1 MDQKSVYKLNIKKI
15 MTLTNFEY
23 EKSKSNPPGFHL
35 ERVEYM
41 MKKFDYP
48 NKNQVFIHVAGSKGK
63 GSTSNLI
70 SNALDNYKVGLFSSP
85 HMHKLTERIKIN
97 NSPIS
102 EDLFNFY
109 FKKVWRIVGI
119 MKDELNQRPSFFEF
133 MTLLSLVI
141 FREEKVDVSVIEVG
155 LGGRLDSTNV
165 ISPTISVITQISK
178 DHTNILGKN
187 IRKIASEK
195 AGIIKNKVPI
205 VTSKQVKNA
214 YEIINHTAMLNK
226 SKIYNSKDINLK
238 KISTN
243 KNKSNIFYKQ
253 NLLFNKYKFSSYL
266 LGKHQIENIKT
277 AIKTVEVFMNLRSK
291 KTNWKKIL
299 SNMGKTKMIGRC
311 QIIKDKKLTYLIDG
325 AQNNRSSKA
334 LIGVLNEYIKTQDRI
349 VWIYG
354 GSEGHDSLET
364 LKPIRKFKP
373 KIILTESRIPKA
385 KKVEKISEEIKD
397 LNLNIIELTR
407 DTIKAFE
414 KAKTILNSNG
424 TIVAFGSLY
433 IAAEIIEKIEN
444 IAPEKYNYG

>member
-1 MDQKSVYKLNIKKI
+1 MDQKSDYKLNINKL

-70 SNALDNYKVGLFSSP
+70 SNALSNFKVGLFSSP

-97 NSPIS
+97 NTPIS
-102 EDLFNFY
+102 ENLFNFY
-109 FKKVWRIVGI
+109 FKKVWKIVEI
-119 MKDELNQRPSFFEF
+119 MKEELDQRPSFFEF

-141 FREEKVDVSVIEVG
+141 FREEKVEVSVIEVG
-155 LGGRLDSTNV
+155 LGGRLDSTN
-165 ISPTISVITQISK
+165 IITPTISVITQISK
-178 DHTNILGKN
+178 DHTSILGKN

-195 AGIIKNKVPI
+195 AGIIKNQIPV
-205 VTSKQVKNA
+205 VTSNQVKNA
-214 YEIINHTAMLNK
+214 YEIINHIAKINK
-226 SKIYNSKDINLK
+226 AKLYHSKDINLR
-238 KISTN
+238 KIKTSG
-243 KNKSNIFYKQ
+243 KSNLEQ
-253 NLLFNKYKFSSYL
+253 NLLFDKYRFKSYL

-277 AIKTVEVFMNLRSK
+277 AIKTVEIFLQLRSK
-291 KTNWKKIL
+291 KINWEKIL
-299 SNMGKTKMIGRC
+299 SNLGKTKMIGRC
-311 QIIKDKKLTYLIDG
+311 QIMKDKKLTFIIDG
-325 AQNNRSSKA
+325 AQNNKSSKA
-334 LIGVLNEYIKTQDRI
+334 LIGVVKEYIKNLDQI

-364 LKPIRKFKP
+364 LKPLRKLNP
-373 KIILTESRIPKA
+373 KIILTQSRIPKA

-397 LNLNIIELTR
+397 LNFNIIELTT
-407 DTIKAFE
+407 DTFNAFE
-414 KAKTILNSNG
+414 KAKNILNSDG

-433 IAAEIIEKIEN
+433 IAAEIVEKIEN
-444 IAPEKYNYG
+444 ITPEKYNYG

>member
-1 MDQKSVYKLNIKKI
+1 MDQKSDYKLNINKL

-70 SNALDNYKVGLFSSP
+70 SNALSNFKVGLFSSP

-102 EDLFNFY
+102 EHLFNFY
-109 FKKVWRIVGI
+109 FKSVWKIVEI
-119 MKDELNQRPSFFEF
+119 MKEELDQRPSFFEF

-141 FREEKVDVSVIEVG
+141 FREEKVEVSVIEVG

-165 ISPTISVITQISK
+165 ITPTISVITQISK

-195 AGIIKNKVPI
+195 AGIIKNKIPV
-205 VTSKQVKNA
+205 VTSNQVKNA
-214 YEIINHTAMLNK
+214 YEIINHTAKINK
-226 SKIYNSKDINLK
+226 AKLYHSKDINLR
-238 KISTN
+238 KITTSSKRN
-243 KNKSNIFYKQ
+243 LEQ
-253 NLLFNKYKFSSYL
+253 NLLFDKYRFRSNL

-277 AIKTVEVFMNLRSK
+277 AIKTVEIFLQLHSK
-291 KTNWKKIL
+291 KINWEQIL
-299 SNMGKTKMIGRC
+299 SNLGKTKMIGRC
-311 QIIKDKKLTYLIDG
+311 QIVKDKKLTLIIDG
-325 AQNNRSSKA
+325 AQNNKSSKA
-334 LIGVLNEYIKTQDRI
+334 LIGVVKEYIKNLDKI

-354 GSEGHDSLET
+354 GSEGHESLET
-364 LKPIRKFKP
+364 LKPLRKLNP
-373 KIILTESRIPKA
+373 KIILTQSRIPKA

-397 LNLNIIELTR
+397 LNFNIIELTT
-407 DTIKAFE
+407 DTYNAFE
-414 KAKTILNSNG
+414 KAKNILNSDG
-424 TIVAFGSLY
+424 TVVAFGSLY
-433 IAAEIIEKIEN
+433 IAAEIVEKIEN
-444 IAPEKYNYG
+444 ITPEKYNYG

>member
-1 MDQKSVYKLNIKKI
+1 MDQKSDYKLNINKL

-70 SNALDNYKVGLFSSP
+70 SNALSNFKVGLFSSP

-97 NSPIS
+97 NTPIS
-102 EDLFNFY
+102 ENLFNFY
-109 FKKVWRIVGI
+109 FKKVWKIVEI
-119 MKDELNQRPSFFEF
+119 MKEELDQRPSFFEF

-141 FREEKVDVSVIEVG
+141 FREEKVEVSIIEVG

-165 ISPTISVITQISK
+165 ITPTISVITQISK
-178 DHTNILGKN
+178 DHTSILGKN

-195 AGIIKNKVPI
+195 AGIIKNQIPV
-205 VTSKQVKNA
+205 VTSNQVKNA
-214 YEIINHTAMLNK
+214 YEIINHTAKINK
-226 SKIYNSKDINLK
+226 AKLYHSKDINLR
-238 KISTN
+238 KITTISKGN
-243 KNKSNIFYKQ
+243 LEQ
-253 NLLFNKYKFSSYL
+253 NLLFDKYRFKSYL

-277 AIKTVEVFMNLRSK
+277 AIKTVEIFLQLRSK
-291 KTNWKKIL
+291 KINWEKIL
-299 SNMGKTKMIGRC
+299 SNLGKTKMIGRC
-311 QIIKDKKLTYLIDG
+311 QIMKNKKLTFIIDG
-325 AQNNRSSKA
+325 AQNNKSSKA
-334 LIGVLNEYIKTQDRI
+334 LIGVVKEYIKNLDQI

-354 GSEGHDSLET
+354 GSEGHESLET
-364 LKPIRKFKP
+364 LKPLRKLNP
-373 KIILTESRIPKA
+373 KIILTQSRIPKA

-397 LNLNIIELTR
+397 LNFNIIELTT
-407 DTIKAFE
+407 DTFNAFE
-414 KAKTILNSNG
+414 KAKNILNSDG

-433 IAAEIIEKIEN
+433 IAAEIVEKIEN
-444 IAPEKYNYG
+444 ITPEKYNYG

>member
-1 MDQKSVYKLNIKKI
+1 MDQKSDYKLNINKL

-70 SNALDNYKVGLFSSP
+70 SNALGNFKVGLFSSP

-109 FKKVWRIVGI
+109 FKRVWKIVEI
-119 MKDELNQRPSFFEF
+119 MKEELHQRPSFFEF

-141 FREEKVDVSVIEVG
+141 FREEKVEVSIIEVG

-165 ISPTISVITQISK
+165 ITPTISVITQISK
-178 DHTNILGKN
+178 DHTSILGKN

-195 AGIIKNKVPI
+195 AGIIKNQIPV
-205 VTSKQVKNA
+205 VTSNQVKNA
-214 YEIINHTAMLNK
+214 YEIINHTAKINK
-226 SKIYNSKDINLK
+226 AKLYHSKDINLR
-238 KISTN
+238 KIKTSG
-243 KNKSNIFYKQ
+243 KSNLEQ
-253 NLLFNKYKFSSYL
+253 NLLFDKYRFKSYL

-277 AIKTVEVFMNLRSK
+277 AIKTVEIFLQLRSK
-291 KTNWKKIL
+291 KINWEKIL
-299 SNMGKTKMIGRC
+299 SNLGKTKMIGRC
-311 QIIKDKKLTYLIDG
+311 QIMKNKKLTFIIDG
-325 AQNNRSSKA
+325 AQNNKSSKA
-334 LIGVLNEYIKTQDRI
+334 LIGVVKEYIKNLDQI

-354 GSEGHDSLET
+354 GSEGHESLET
-364 LKPIRKFKP
+364 LKPLRKLNP
-373 KIILTESRIPKA
+373 KIILTQSRIPKA

-397 LNLNIIELTR
+397 LNFNIIELTT
-407 DTIKAFE
+407 DTFNAFE
-414 KAKTILNSNG
+414 KAKNILNSDG

-433 IAAEIIEKIEN
+433 IAAEIVEKIEN
-444 IAPEKYNYG
+444 ITPEKYNYG

>member
-1 MDQKSVYKLNIKKI
+1 MDQKSDYKLNINKL

-70 SNALDNYKVGLFSSP
+70 SNALSNFKVGLFSSP

-102 EDLFNFY
+102 EGLFNFY
-109 FKKVWRIVGI
+109 FKRVWKIVEI
-119 MKDELNQRPSFFEF
+119 MKEELDQRPSFFEF

-141 FREEKVDVSVIEVG
+141 FREEKVEVSVIEVG
-155 LGGRLDSTNV
+155 LGGRLDSTN
-165 ISPTISVITQISK
+165 IITPTISVITQISK
-178 DHTNILGKN
+178 DHTSILGKN

-195 AGIIKNKVPI
+195 AGIIKNQIPV
-205 VTSKQVKNA
+205 VTSNQVKNA
-214 YEIINHTAMLNK
+214 YEIINHTAKINK
-226 SKIYNSKDINLK
+226 AKLYHSKDINLR
-238 KISTN
+238 KITTSS
-243 KNKSNIFYKQ
+243 KSNLEQ
-253 NLLFNKYKFSSYL
+253 NLLFDKYRFRSNL

-277 AIKTVEVFMNLRSK
+277 AIKTIEIFLQLHSK
-291 KTNWKKIL
+291 KINWGKIL
-299 SNMGKTKMIGRC
+299 SNLGKTKMIGRC
-311 QIIKDKKLTYLIDG
+311 QIVKDKKLTFIIDG
-325 AQNNRSSKA
+325 AQNNKSSKA
-334 LIGVLNEYIKTQDRI
+334 LLGVVKEYIKNLDKI

-354 GSEGHDSLET
+354 GSEGHESVET
-364 LKPIRKFKP
+364 LKPLKKLNP
-373 KIILTESRIPKA
+373 KIILTQSRIPKA

-397 LNLNIIELTR
+397 LNLNIIELTT
-407 DTIKAFE
+407 DTFNAFE
-414 KAKTILNSNG
+414 KAKNILNSDG

-433 IAAEIIEKIEN
+433 IAAEIVEKIEN
-444 IAPEKYNYG
+444 ITPEKYNYG

>member
-1 MDQKSVYKLNIKKI
+1 MDQKSDYKLNINKL

-23 EKSKSNPPGFHL
+23 QKSKSNPPGFHL

-70 SNALDNYKVGLFSSP
+70 SNALSNFKVGLFSSP

-102 EDLFNFY
+102 EHLFNFY
-109 FKKVWRIVGI
+109 FKSVWKIVEI
-119 MKDELNQRPSFFEF
+119 MKEELDQRPSFFEF

-141 FREEKVDVSVIEVG
+141 FREEKVEVSVIEVG

-165 ISPTISVITQISK
+165 ITPTISVITQISK

-195 AGIIKNKVPI
+195 AGIIKNKIPV
-205 VTSKQVKNA
+205 VTSNQVKNA
-214 YEIINHTAMLNK
+214 YEIINHTAKINK
-226 SKIYNSKDINLK
+226 AKLYHSKDINLR
-238 KISTN
+238 KITTSS
-243 KNKSNIFYKQ
+243 KSNLEQ
-253 NLLFNKYKFSSYL
+253 NLLFDKYRFRSNL

-277 AIKTVEVFMNLRSK
+277 AIKTVEIFLQLHSK
-291 KTNWKKIL
+291 KINWGKIL
-299 SNMGKTKMIGRC
+299 SNLGKTKMIGRC
-311 QIIKDKKLTYLIDG
+311 QIVKDKKLTLIIDG
-325 AQNNRSSKA
+325 AQNNKSSKA
-334 LIGVLNEYIKTQDRI
+334 LIGVVKEYIKNLDKI

-354 GSEGHDSLET
+354 GSEGHESLET
-364 LKPIRKFKP
+364 LKPLRKLNP
-373 KIILTESRIPKA
+373 KIILTQSRIPKA

-397 LNLNIIELTR
+397 LNFNIIELTT
-407 DTIKAFE
+407 DTFNAFE
-414 KAKTILNSNG
+414 KAKNILNSDG

-433 IAAEIIEKIEN
+433 IAAEIVEKIEN
-444 IAPEKYNYG
+444 ITPEKYNYG

>member
-1 MDQKSVYKLNIKKI
+1 MDQKSDYKLNINKL

-70 SNALDNYKVGLFSSP
+70 SNALSNFKVGLFSSP

-102 EDLFNFY
+102 EGLFNFY
-109 FKKVWRIVGI
+109 FKRVWKIVEI
-119 MKDELNQRPSFFEF
+119 MKEELDQRPSFFEF

-141 FREEKVDVSVIEVG
+141 FREEKVEVSVIEVG

-165 ISPTISVITQISK
+165 ITPAISVITQISK

-187 IRKIASEK
+187 IRKIAIEK
-195 AGIIKNKVPI
+195 AGIIKNKIPV

-214 YEIINHTAMLNK
+214 YEIINHTAKVNK
-226 SKIYNSKDINLK
+226 AKLYHSKDINLR
-238 KISTN
+238 KITTSS
-243 KNKSNIFYKQ
+243 KSNLEQ
-253 NLLFNKYKFSSYL
+253 HLLFDKYRFRSNL

-277 AIKTVEVFMNLRSK
+277 AIKTIEIFLQLHSK
-291 KTNWKKIL
+291 KINWGKIL
-299 SNMGKTKMIGRC
+299 SNLGKTKMIGRC
-311 QIIKDKKLTYLIDG
+311 QIVKDKKLTFIIDG
-325 AQNNRSSKA
+325 AQNNKSSKA
-334 LIGVLNEYIKTQDRI
+334 LLGVVKEYIKNLDKI

-354 GSEGHDSLET
+354 GSEGHESVET
-364 LKPIRKFKP
+364 LKPLKKLNP
-373 KIILTESRIPKA
+373 KIILTQSRIPKA

-397 LNLNIIELTR
+397 LNFNIIELTT
-407 DTIKAFE
+407 DTFNAFE
-414 KAKTILNSNG
+414 KAKNILNSDG

-433 IAAEIIEKIEN
+433 IAAEIVEKIEN
-444 IAPEKYNYG
+444 ITPEKYNYG

>member
-1 MDQKSVYKLNIKKI
+1 MDQKSDYKLNINKL

-23 EKSKSNPPGFHL
+23 EKSKSNPSGFHL
-35 ERVEYM
+35 DRVEYM

-70 SNALDNYKVGLFSSP
+70 SNALGNFKVGLFSSP

-102 EDLFNFY
+102 EGLFNFY
-109 FKKVWRIVGI
+109 FRRVWKIVEI
-119 MKDELNQRPSFFEF
+119 MKEELDQRPSFFEF

-141 FREEKVDVSVIEVG
+141 FREEKVEVSIIEVG

-165 ISPTISVITQISK
+165 ITPTISVITQISK

-195 AGIIKNKVPI
+195 AGIIKNKIPVVI
-205 VTSKQVKNA
+205 SKQVKNA
-214 YEIINHTAMLNK
+214 YEIINHTAKINK
-226 SKIYNSKDINLK
+226 AKLYHSKDINLR
-238 KISTN
+238 KITTS
-243 KNKSNIFYKQ
+243 SNGKLEQ
-253 NLLFNKYKFSSYL
+253 NLLFDKYKFRSYL

-277 AIKTVEVFMNLRSK
+277 AIKTVEIFLQLNSK
-291 KTNWKKIL
+291 KTNWGKIL
-299 SNMGKTKMIGRC
+299 SNLGKTKMIGRC
-311 QIIKDKKLTYLIDG
+311 QIVKEKKLTFIIDG
-325 AQNNRSSKA
+325 AQNNKSSKA
-334 LIGVLNEYIKTQDRI
+334 LIGVVKEYIKNLDEI

-364 LKPIRKFKP
+364 LKPLRKLNP
-373 KIILTESRIPKA
+373 KIILTQSRIPKA

-397 LNLNIIELTR
+397 LNFNIIELTT
-407 DTIKAFE
+407 DTFNAFE
-414 KAKTILNSNG
+414 KAKNILNSDG

-433 IAAEIIEKIEN
+433 IAAEIVEKIEN
-444 IAPEKYNYG
+444 ITPEKYNYG

>member
-1 MDQKSVYKLNIKKI
+1 MDQKSDYKLNINKL

-70 SNALDNYKVGLFSSP
+70 SNALGNFKVGLFSSP

-102 EDLFNFY
+102 EGLFNFY
-109 FKKVWRIVGI
+109 FKRVWKIVEI
-119 MKDELNQRPSFFEF
+119 MKEELDQRPSFFEF

-141 FREEKVDVSVIEVG
+141 FREEKVEVSIIEVG

-165 ISPTISVITQISK
+165 ITPTISVITQISK
-178 DHTNILGKN
+178 DHTSILGKN

-195 AGIIKNKVPI
+195 AGIIKNQIPV
-205 VTSKQVKNA
+205 VTSNQVKNA
-214 YEIINHTAMLNK
+214 YEIINHTAKINK
-226 SKIYNSKDINLK
+226 AKLYHSKDINLR
-238 KISTN
+238 KIKTSG
-243 KNKSNIFYKQ
+243 KSNLEQ
-253 NLLFNKYKFSSYL
+253 NLLFDKYRFRSYL

-277 AIKTVEVFMNLRSK
+277 AIKAVEIFLQLRSK
-291 KTNWKKIL
+291 KTNWVEIL
-299 SNMGKTKMIGRC
+299 SNLGKTKMIGRC
-311 QIIKDKKLTYLIDG
+311 QIVKEKKLTFIIDG
-325 AQNNRSSKA
+325 AQNNKSSKA
-334 LIGVLNEYIKTQDRI
+334 LIGVVKEYIKNLDKI

-364 LKPIRKFKP
+364 LKPLRKLNP
-373 KIILTESRIPKA
+373 KIILTQSRIPKA

-397 LNLNIIELTR
+397 LNFNIIELTT
-407 DTIKAFE
+407 DTFNAFE
-414 KAKTILNSNG
+414 KAKNILNSDG

-433 IAAEIIEKIEN
+433 IAAEIVEKIEN
-444 IAPEKYNYG
+444 ITPEKYNYG

>member
-1 MDQKSVYKLNIKKI
+1 MDQKSDYKLNINKL

-70 SNALDNYKVGLFSSP
+70 SNALSNFKVGLFSSP

-102 EDLFNFY
+102 EGLFNFY
-109 FKKVWRIVGI
+109 FKRVWKIVEI
-119 MKDELNQRPSFFEF
+119 MKEELDQRPSFFEF

-141 FREEKVDVSVIEVG
+141 FREEKVEVSVIEVG
-155 LGGRLDSTNV
+155 LGGRLDSTN
-165 ISPTISVITQISK
+165 IITPTISVITQISK
-178 DHTNILGKN
+178 DHTSILGKN

-195 AGIIKNKVPI
+195 AGIIKNQIPV
-205 VTSKQVKNA
+205 VTSNQVKNA
-214 YEIINHTAMLNK
+214 YEIINHTAKINK
-226 SKIYNSKDINLK
+226 AKLYHSKDINLR
-238 KISTN
+238 KITTSS
-243 KNKSNIFYKQ
+243 KSNLEQ
-253 NLLFNKYKFSSYL
+253 HLLFDKYRFRSNL

-277 AIKTVEVFMNLRSK
+277 AIKTIEIFLQLHSK
-291 KTNWKKIL
+291 KINWGKIL
-299 SNMGKTKMIGRC
+299 SNLGKTKMIGRC
-311 QIIKDKKLTYLIDG
+311 QIVKDKKLTFIIDG
-325 AQNNRSSKA
+325 AQNNKSSKA
-334 LIGVLNEYIKTQDRI
+334 LLGVVKEYIKNLDKI

-354 GSEGHDSLET
+354 GSEGHESVET
-364 LKPIRKFKP
+364 LKPLKKLNP
-373 KIILTESRIPKA
+373 KIILTQSRIPKA

-397 LNLNIIELTR
+397 LNLNIIELTT
-407 DTIKAFE
+407 DTFNAFE
-414 KAKTILNSNG
+414 KAKNILNSDG

-433 IAAEIIEKIEN
+433 IAAEIVEKIEN
-444 IAPEKYNYG
+444 ITPEKYNYG

>member
-1 MDQKSVYKLNIKKI
+1 MDQKSDYKLNINKL

-70 SNALDNYKVGLFSSP
+70 SNALGNFKVGLFSSP

-109 FKKVWRIVGI
+109 FKRVWKIVEI
-119 MKDELNQRPSFFEF
+119 MKEELHQRPSFFEF

-141 FREEKVDVSVIEVG
+141 FREEKVEVSIIEVG

-165 ISPTISVITQISK
+165 ITPTISVITQISK

-187 IRKIASEK
+187 IRKIATEK
-195 AGIIKNKVPI
+195 AGIIKNKIPV

-214 YEIINHTAMLNK
+214 YEIINHTAKINK
-226 SKIYNSKDINLK
+226 AKLYHSKDINLR
-238 KISTN
+238 KITTISKGN
-243 KNKSNIFYKQ
+243 LEQ
-253 NLLFNKYKFSSYL
+253 NLLFDKYRFRSFL

-277 AIKTVEVFMNLRSK
+277 AIKTVEIFLQLHSK
-291 KTNWKKIL
+291 KTNWVEIL
-299 SNMGKTKMIGRC
+299 SNLGKTKMIGRC
-311 QIIKDKKLTYLIDG
+311 QIMKNKKLTFIIDG
-325 AQNNRSSKA
+325 AQNNKSSKA
-334 LIGVLNEYIKTQDRI
+334 LIGVVKEYIKNLDKI

-364 LKPIRKFKP
+364 LKPLRKLNP
-373 KIILTESRIPKA
+373 KIILTQSRIPKA

-397 LNLNIIELTR
+397 LNFNIIELTK
-407 DTIKAFE
+407 DTFNAFE
-414 KAKTILNSNG
+414 KAKNILNSDG

-433 IAAEIIEKIEN
+433 IAAEIVEKIEN
-444 IAPEKYNYG
+444 ITPEKYNYG

>member
-1 MDQKSVYKLNIKKI
+1 MDQKSDYKLNINKL

-70 SNALDNYKVGLFSSP
+70 SNALSNFKVGLFSSP

-102 EDLFNFY
+102 EHLFNFY
-109 FKKVWRIVGI
+109 FKSVWKIVEI
-119 MKDELNQRPSFFEF
+119 MKEELDQRPSFFEF

-141 FREEKVDVSVIEVG
+141 FREEKVEVSVIEVG

-165 ISPTISVITQISK
+165 ITPTISVITQISK

-195 AGIIKNKVPI
+195 AGIIKNKIPV
-205 VTSKQVKNA
+205 VTSNQVKNA
-214 YEIINHTAMLNK
+214 YEIINHTAKKNK
-226 SKIYNSKDINLK
+226 AKLYHSKDINLR
-238 KISTN
+238 KITTSSKRN
-243 KNKSNIFYKQ
+243 LEQ
-253 NLLFNKYKFSSYL
+253 NLLFDKYRFRSYL

-277 AIKTVEVFMNLRSK
+277 AIKTVEIFLQLHSK
-291 KTNWKKIL
+291 KINWEQIL
-299 SNMGKTKMIGRC
+299 SNLGKTKMIGRC
-311 QIIKDKKLTYLIDG
+311 QIVKDKKLTFIIDG
-325 AQNNRSSKA
+325 AQNNKSSKA
-334 LIGVLNEYIKTQDRI
+334 LIGVVKEYIKNLDKI

-354 GSEGHDSLET
+354 GSEGHESLET
-364 LKPIRKFKP
+364 LKPLRKLNP
-373 KIILTESRIPKA
+373 KIILTQSRIPKA

-397 LNLNIIELTR
+397 LNFNIIELTT
-407 DTIKAFE
+407 DTYNAFE
-414 KAKTILNSNG
+414 KAKNILNSDG
-424 TIVAFGSLY
+424 TVVAFGSLY
-433 IAAEIIEKIEN
+433 IAAEIVEKIEN
-444 IAPEKYNYG
+444 ITPEKYNYG

>member
-1 MDQKSVYKLNIKKI
+1 MDQKSDYKLNINKL

-70 SNALDNYKVGLFSSP
+70 SNALGNFKVGLFSSP

-97 NSPIS
+97 NTPIS
-102 EDLFNFY
+102 EGLFNFY
-109 FKKVWRIVGI
+109 FKRVWKIVEI
-119 MKDELNQRPSFFEF
+119 MKEELDQRPSFFEF

-141 FREEKVDVSVIEVG
+141 FREEKVEVSIIEVG

-165 ISPTISVITQISK
+165 ITPTISVITQISK

-187 IRKIASEK
+187 IRKIAIEK
-195 AGIIKNKVPI
+195 AGIIKNKIPV

-214 YEIINHTAMLNK
+214 FEIINHTAKINK
-226 SKIYNSKDINLK
+226 AKLYHSKDINIR
-238 KISTN
+238 KITTTSKGN
-243 KNKSNIFYKQ
+243 LEQ
-253 NLLFNKYKFSSYL
+253 NLLFDKYRFRSYL

-277 AIKTVEVFMNLRSK
+277 AIKAVEIFLQLQSK
-291 KTNWKKIL
+291 KTNWVEIL
-299 SNMGKTKMIGRC
+299 SNLEKTKMIGRC
-311 QIIKDKKLTYLIDG
+311 QIVKEKKLTFIIDG
-325 AQNNRSSKA
+325 AQNNKSSKA
-334 LIGVLNEYIKTQDRI
+334 LIGVVKEYIKNLDKI

-364 LKPIRKFKP
+364 LKPLRKLNP
-373 KIILTESRIPKA
+373 KIILTQSRIPKA

-397 LNLNIIELTR
+397 LNFNIIELTT
-407 DTIKAFE
+407 DTFNAFE
-414 KAKTILNSNG
+414 KAKNILNSDG

-433 IAAEIIEKIEN
+433 IAAEIVEKIEN
-444 IAPEKYNYG
+444 ITPEKYNYG